1 MDRRTELLEL
11 RVEVL
16 RHSRFNTRKTRDP
29 ADVERLAERMKRLGY
44 ERTRAVWAVP
54 VDGGVYEV
62 FAGGTRL
69 EAAKLAGLEAIPVL
83 VHCGYADEEIS
94 RLSDLDNENDEY
106 HRPVPITDVWAEYAR
121 LSEEEGWTQEEIA
134 KAKGV
139 AKSLVSERIKWHGLP
154 DSIKKHVGTAEEV
167 RSSTKTLTE
176 KHLREITTIVLP
188 VELSPWLTT
197 EQAILELAEKAVRDK
212 QKNGEKSVRALE
224 TDVAAWKEW
233 IAYAK
238 KVYGSLDEEI
248 TLYDLSKDPPE
259 PRPYRPR
266 EGFVR
271 ELARRKARSL
281 AAVRE
286 AELAV
291 RRAVSEGLERYRKYV
306 EEKSAKAALE
316 RARAERV
323 AGLVAGFKHGD
334 ARELVQSVANGSVQL
349 LLTDPPYGMEYRSNR
364 RWASEAPG
372 EILNDGADE
381 AFSLIED
388 VLRKAVPKLQDHAH
402 VLVFCSWRGE
412 PRVRQVL
419 EAVGLSVKGSLVW
432 VKEEHSAGDVRG
444 GFAPRHERIV
454 HAVKGSPEVTPRRA
468 DVFQVPRARRDLHP
482 AEKPVELLRQLIEC
496 TTREGDLVLDPFAGV
511 ASTLVAALELD
522 RQFAGFELDAEYYER
537 GRERLL
543 RAAEEK
549 VSRDGP

>member
-1 MDRRTELLEL
+1 MSRKETRMLEL
-11 RVEVL
+11 PVGVL

-69 EAAKLAGLEAIPVL
+69 EAAKLAGLDAIPAL
-83 VHCGYADEEIS
+83 VYYGYADEEIS
-94 RLSDLDNENDEY
+94 RLSDVDNENDEY
-106 HRPVPITDVWAEYAR
+106 HRPVPVTDVWAEYAR
-121 LSEEEGWTQEEIA
+121 LYEEEGWTQEKIA
-134 KAKGV
+134 EVKGV
-139 AKSLVSERIKWHGLP
+139 TQPTVAWRLKLNRLPENVKRFMLQGL
-154 DSIKKHVGTAEEV
+154 
-167 RSSTKTLTE
+167 LTE
-176 KHLREITTIVLP
+176 AHLRLIAGLCLEAYFT
-188 VELSPWLTT
+188 PWLTT
-197 EQAILELAEKAVRDK
+197 EQAMVELAEKTVRDK

-224 TDVAAWKEW
+224 ADVAAWKEW
-233 IAYAK
+233 IAYAE
-238 KVYGSLDEEI
+238 KVYASLDQEL
-248 TLYDLSKDPPE
+248 TLYDLSAEP
-259 PRPYRPR
+259 PRPYAYRPR
-266 EGFVR
+266 EEFVR

-286 AELAV
+286 VELAV

-316 RARAERV
+316 RARAEKV
-323 AGLVAGFKHGD
+323 ARLVAGFKHGD
-334 ARELVQSVANGSVQL
+334 ARELVRSVPDGSVRL

-364 RWASEAPG
+364 RWASEAPD

-381 AFSLIED
+381 AFGLIED
-388 VLRKAVPKLQDHAH
+388 VLGKAVPKLQDDAH

-454 HAVKGSPEVTPRRA
+454 HAVKGNPEVSPRRA

-511 ASTLVAALELD
+511 ASTLVAALEID

-543 RAAEEK
+543 WAAEEK
-549 VSRDGP
+549 VSGDGA